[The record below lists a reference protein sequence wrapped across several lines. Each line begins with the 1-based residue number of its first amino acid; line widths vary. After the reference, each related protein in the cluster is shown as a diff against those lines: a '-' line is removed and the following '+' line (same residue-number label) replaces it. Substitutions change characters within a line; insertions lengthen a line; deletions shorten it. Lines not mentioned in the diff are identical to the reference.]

1 MSIDRDNPKWTA
13 YVLGELD
20 ASERAA
26 LESELESS
34 EEAREFVQELRVA
47 ALMMKDGLAAHAD
60 ATLTPEQR
68 FSIQAASSAS
78 AARPQVRRWFGRALA
93 WTGGLAAA
101 AVVIAAISIPSLLR
115 SRQAAIQPQAGIQPV
130 VNSAALDRT
139 EKTFSEAVVPA
150 EPAFQDGSR
159 RAVFAEKQVN
169 RQAAKDSAA
178 NAQTLTAPA
187 AGVGVGF
194 GASLYVPPAAAPATA
209 NETIAG
215 VVTDSTK
222 AVIPGVTVTATNLQ
236 TGATA
241 IGITNESGKYELKN
255 LADGEYKV
263 TAELPGFK
271 TGVVN
276 AVKKEKDLGG
286 VQGQGGQQGQQ
297 GQQNQPASADFKLQ
311 VANTSQSVEVTV
323 AADTLLSASSA
334 SLGTVRS
341 AGAPRDLPLV
351 GNNVLSMVEVRPGI
365 GAAPPPPPPAS
376 AARAA
381 APTVAPT
388 GLLDRPDAF
397 DTASQVYE
405 NSFISATQQ
414 PVSTFSVDVDT
425 ASYANMRRFLNQNQL
440 PPRDSVRIEEMI
452 NYFTYDYPQ
461 AAGGQPVTGSL
472 EVAAAPWN
480 PQHRLVRVGVKAK
493 DVRLSQKPSNLVFL
507 IDVSGSMGTPER
519 LPLLKSGL
527 HLLVDKLTESDRV
540 SIVTYAGS
548 SGIALQPI
556 SGDRKDV
563 ILRAID
569 NLRAE
574 GSTNGG
580 AGIQTAYQLAVAN
593 FIRGSVNR
601 VILATDGD
609 FNVGVTDPNQLTQ
622 LIEDRAKSGVFLTVL
637 GFGNNFK
644 DTLLGRLAQ
653 KGHGNYAFV
662 DTINEAKKVL
672 SEQLDATL
680 VAVAKD
686 VKIQVEFNP
695 GQINAYRL
703 LGYEARLMRA
713 QDFNNDQKDA
723 NDMGSGQTVTAL
735 YEVVP
740 RGVNVNGTNGE
751 PLRYQPEVAVAAQP
765 RGGRAANEM
774 LDLRI
779 RYKEPEGTESKL
791 IEVPLVDRGASF
803 ASASSDFRFASAVAG
818 FGLVLRDSSYKGS
831 ATLDWVLATA
841 QNSRGG
847 DKNGYREEFIR
858 LVQRSMQIRR

>member
-1 MSIDRDNPKWTA
+1 MIIDRDNPKWTA
-13 YVLGELD
+13 YVLGELE

-26 LESELESS
+26 LEAELESS
-34 EEAREFVQELRVA
+34 EEAREFVQELRLA
-47 ALMMKDGLAAHAD
+47 ASIMKEGLALQAD
-60 ATLTPEQR
+60 ATLTPEQQ
-68 FSIQAASSAS
+68 FSIQAASSARPPKPWF
-78 AARPQVRRWFGRALA
+78 ARPLA

-101 AVVIAAISIPSLLR
+101 AVLLAAISIPSLLR
-115 SRQAAIQPQAGIQPV
+115 SRQVPTQPL
-130 VNSAALDRT
+130 VNSAAGGRADKPLP
-139 EKTFSEAVVPA
+139 EPEATAPLSA
-150 EPAFQDGSR
+150 LQE
-159 RAVFAEKQVN
+159 N
-169 RQAAKDSAA
+169 RQRDARADKPVYRPSAKGRAAAA
-178 NAQTLTAPA
+178 EALTPSS
-187 AGVGVGF
+187 GGVGF
-194 GASLYVPPAAAPATA
+194 GAGVGAPAAPA
-209 NETIAG
+209 NETITG
-215 VVTDSTK
+215 VVTDATS
-222 AVIPGVTVTATNLQ
+222 AVLPGVTVKAFNLQ

-241 IGITNESGKYELKN
+241 TTVTDERGKYELKN
-255 LADGEYKV
+255 LAEGEYKV

-271 TGVVN
+271 TEVVD
-276 AVKKEKDLGG
+276 ALKKEDRAGP
-286 VQGQGGQQGQQ
+286 QAQQQQGQQ
-297 GQQNQPASADFKLQ
+297 PQQASTDFKLEVGGQAGAVEVMASADTVLQ
-311 VANTSQSVEVTV
+311 ILATAQGGFVRDAGGLGGAAGGAARKSSVI
-323 AADTLLSASSA
+323 SGG
-334 SLGTVRS
+334 LGGVMPSPET
-341 AGAPRDLPLV
+341 A
-351 GNNVLSMVEVRPGI
+351 
-365 GAAPPPPPPAS
+365 AAPPPPPLGFA
-376 AARAA
+376 
-381 APTVAPT
+381 
-388 GLLDRPDAF
+388 DRPDVAF
-397 DTASQVYE
+397 DTASRVYE

-425 ASYANMRRFLNQNQL
+425 ASYANVRRFLNQNQL

-461 AAGGQPVTGSL
+461 AAGAQPVTGSL
-472 EVAAAPWN
+472 EVAGAPWN

-507 IDVSGSMGTPER
+507 IDVSGSMNSPER

-580 AGIQTAYQLAVAN
+580 AGIQTAYELAVAN

-644 DTLLGRLAQ
+644 DSLLGRLAQ

-662 DTINEAKKVL
+662 DTINEARKVL
-672 SEQLDATL
+672 VEQLDATL

-695 GQINAYRL
+695 GQVNAYRL
-703 LGYEARLMRA
+703 LGYETRLMRA

-740 RGVNVNGTNGE
+740 RGVNENGTNGE
-751 PLRYQPEVAVAAQP
+751 PLRYQPGAPAAQQP
-765 RGGRAANEM
+765 RNGLGANEM

-791 IEVPLVDRGASF
+791 NELPLVDRGASF
-803 ASASSDFRFASAVAG
+803 ANASSDFRFAAAVAG
-818 FGLVLRDSSYKGS
+818 FGLVLRDSVYKGS

-841 QNSRGG
+841 QNSRGV

-858 LVQRSMQIRR
+858 LVQRSMQIRRRE

>member
-1 MSIDRDNPKWTA
+1 
-13 YVLGELD
+13 
-20 ASERAA
+20 
-26 LESELESS
+26 
-34 EEAREFVQELRVA
+34 
-47 ALMMKDGLAAHAD
+47 
-60 ATLTPEQR
+60 
-68 FSIQAASSAS
+68 
-78 AARPQVRRWFGRALA
+78 
-93 WTGGLAAA
+93 
-101 AVVIAAISIPSLLR
+101 
-115 SRQAAIQPQAGIQPV
+115 
-130 VNSAALDRT
+130 
-139 EKTFSEAVVPA
+139 
-150 EPAFQDGSR
+150 
-159 RAVFAEKQVN
+159 
-169 RQAAKDSAA
+169 
-178 NAQTLTAPA
+178 
-187 AGVGVGF
+187 
-194 GASLYVPPAAAPATA
+194 
-209 NETIAG
+209 
-215 VVTDSTK
+215 
-222 AVIPGVTVTATNLQ
+222 
-236 TGATA
+236 
-241 IGITNESGKYELKN
+241 
-255 LADGEYKV
+255 
-263 TAELPGFK
+263 
-271 TGVVN
+271 
-276 AVKKEKDLGG
+276 
-286 VQGQGGQQGQQ
+286 
-297 GQQNQPASADFKLQ
+297 
-311 VANTSQSVEVTV
+311 
-323 AADTLLSASSA
+323 
-334 SLGTVRS
+334 
-341 AGAPRDLPLV
+341 
-351 GNNVLSMVEVRPGI
+351 
-365 GAAPPPPPPAS
+365 
-376 AARAA
+376 
-381 APTVAPT
+381 
-388 GLLDRPDAF
+388 
-397 DTASQVYE
+397 
-405 NSFISATQQ
+405 
-414 PVSTFSVDVDT
+414 VSTFSVDVDT
-425 ASYANMRRFLNQNQL
+425 ASYANVRRFLNQNQL

-472 EVAAAPWN
+472 EIAAAPWN

-493 DVRLSQKPSNLVFL
+493 DVRLSQKASNLVFL

-540 SIVTYAGS
+540 SIVTYAGA

-569 NLRAE
+569 NLSAE

-580 AGIQTAYQLAVAN
+580 AGIQTAYQLAIAN

-662 DTINEAKKVL
+662 DTINEARKVL

-695 GQINAYRL
+695 GQVNAYRL

-751 PLRYQPEVAVAAQP
+751 PLRYQPAAGAAQP
-765 RGGRAANEM
+765 RNGIGANEM

-803 ASASSDFRFASAVAG
+803 ANASSDFRFAAAVAG

-841 QNSRGG
+841 QNSKGA
-847 DKNGYREEFIR
+847 DKSGYRAEFIK